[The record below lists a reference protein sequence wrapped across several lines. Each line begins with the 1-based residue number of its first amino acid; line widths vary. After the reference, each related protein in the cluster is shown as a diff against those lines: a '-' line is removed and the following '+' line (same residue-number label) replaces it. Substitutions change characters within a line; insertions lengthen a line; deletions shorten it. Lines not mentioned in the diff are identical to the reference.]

1 MKNIRIKKI
10 GKPRLLILGCGDIGM
25 RLMPLLQGRFRVFA
39 VTRQAAQAATLRAA
53 GAIPIIADLD
63 QPASLVRLSGLA
75 SIIIH
80 LVPPQSEGNF
90 DKRTRNLIAILPD
103 HATLVYISTTGV
115 YGNCEGAQ
123 FDETRPVN
131 PQNAR
136 ATRRVDAEQV
146 LRAWARRKGAC
157 VAILRVPGI
166 YAAGRL
172 PIERLKKG
180 TPALLPDE
188 DVYTNH
194 VHADDLAQIIAL
206 AMHRALP
213 GRVYHAVDD
222 SDMKMGEYFDAVAD
236 AFDLPRPVRLPRS
249 ELQRHV
255 SPMLMSFMRESRRLA
270 NSRIKSELGMR
281 LRYPQVAEALA
292 RIARPAPERM
302 A

>member
-1 MKNIRIKKI
+1 
-10 GKPRLLILGCGDIGM
+10 
-25 RLMPLLQGRFRVFA
+25 
-39 VTRQAAQAATLRAA
+39 
-53 GAIPIIADLD
+53 
-63 QPASLVRLSGLA
+63 
-75 SIIIH
+75 
-80 LVPPQSEGNF
+80 
-90 DKRTRNLIAILPD
+90 
-103 HATLVYISTTGV
+103 
-115 YGNCEGAQ
+115 
-123 FDETRPVN
+123 
-131 PQNAR
+131 
-136 ATRRVDAEQV
+136 

-213 GRVYHAVDD
+213 GRVYNVVDD

-270 NSRIKSELGMR
+270 NSRIKSELVMR